1 MNRELADVI
10 GKDKYYTQTA
20 TAKLKIK
27 SQDGNEDIEG
37 QAYTYRIDKAAD
49 ATQIG
54 KYGLTTTYEK
64 DGKSYTDTFI
74 GSQGEVLVLLK
85 NLKEK
90 ETDSSAATNV
100 ATKSYSDATPLAKN
114 NNKLVDVTAADKEWK
129 AAGGNTVSQGSTSI
143 NRWEALG
150 EETNQNAKPELSA
163 NNLTD
168 SSDKKKVLENL
179 DANIELTFN
188 ESVQNPDG
196 VELWDTKGTE
206 NKSDDTKVAATVT
219 LENDSTTPN
228 VENTKVIINPD
239 DPLTAG
245 GKYEVRNSG
254 GTKLEDLAV
263 NPNAVSDPVI
273 NFSTASTSVTGAP
286 TVSNTN
292 LGTIDATAADAS
304 VDITF
309 DKNIAVVDG
318 SGNITV
324 NNGSADVTLGS
335 DKYEIDGTKLK
346 IKKEGL
352 TALGITDN
360 STTDRTLT
368 VKEGQIA
375 DVTDANQKNV
385 ATDLTFK
392 TEVASDTSPNPV
404 IKDPVDKEFSNNAPI
419 ILNFENPIK
428 LASGRT
434 LDDSTVTIVELNDDN
449 TDGNTVTGMGYT
461 ANGNQLTI
469 TPTTPFTAQKKYK
482 IIISTDTLYKDNGTE
497 LYGGQV
503 SYIFTAVEPDK

>member
-1 MNRELADVI
+1 M
-10 GKDKYYTQTA
+10 
-20 TAKLKIK
+20 
-27 SQDGNEDIEG
+27 
-37 QAYTYRIDKAAD
+37 
-49 ATQIG
+49 
-54 KYGLTTTYEK
+54 
-64 DGKSYTDTFI
+64 
-74 GSQGEVLVLLK
+74 
-85 NLKEK
+85 
-90 ETDSSAATNV
+90 
-100 ATKSYSDATPLAKN
+100 
-114 NNKLVDVTAADKEWK
+114 
-129 AAGGNTVSQGSTSI
+129 
-143 NRWEALG
+143 
-150 EETNQNAKPELSA
+150 
-163 NNLTD
+163 
-168 SSDKKKVLENL
+168 
-179 DANIELTFN
+179 
-188 ESVQNPDG
+188 
-196 VELWDTKGTE
+196 
-206 NKSDDTKVAATVT
+206 
-219 LENDSTTPN
+219 
-228 VENTKVIINPD
+228 
-239 DPLTAG
+239 
-245 GKYEVRNSG
+245 
-254 GTKLEDLAV
+254 
-263 NPNAVSDPVI
+263 NPNPVSDPVI